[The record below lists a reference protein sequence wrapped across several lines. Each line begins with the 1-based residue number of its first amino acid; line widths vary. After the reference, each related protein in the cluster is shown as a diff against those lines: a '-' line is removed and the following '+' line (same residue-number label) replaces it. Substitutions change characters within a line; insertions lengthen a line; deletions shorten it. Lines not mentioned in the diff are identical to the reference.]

1 MKKLDALGGTYPKT
15 PREFKPTYDPEVVD
29 WLCKQPP
36 VPTREQLRA
45 QDREAA
51 LKKHVEE
58 QIRKR
63 ADKLMEDTNY
73 AEALAAQCTN

>member
-1 MKKLDALGGTYPKT
+1 MKKLDALSGAYPKT
-15 PREFKPTYDPEVVD
+15 PREFKPTYAPEVVD

-36 VPTREQLRA
+36 VPTTEMLR
-45 QDREAA
+45 QQHREAA
-51 LKKHVEE
+51 FKKHVEE

-73 AEALAAQCTN
+73 AEASAAKCTN